1 MLDAVI
7 ASAAKQSRR
16 SRATMDCFVAV
27 RLAMTVLDDD
37 CGANPLTLPVL
48 RTGPLPLPRG
58 ERECDA
64 VIASGAKQSRRAG
77 ATMDC
82 FGAVRLAMTVLDG
95 DCGSSPPPP
104 PLLRTGPLPP

>member
-1 MLDAVI
+1 MPDAVI

-27 RLAMTVLDDD
+27 RLAMTVLDGD

-48 RTGPLPLPRG
+48 RTGPLPLRRG

-64 VIASGAKQSRRAG
+64 VIASAAKQSRRARAVWIASSLRFTRGGRWRGVG
-77 ATMDC
+77 A
-82 FGAVRLAMTVLDG
+82 AAP
-95 DCGSSPPPP
+95 SPPPG
-104 PLLRTGPLPP
+104 RGGGPC